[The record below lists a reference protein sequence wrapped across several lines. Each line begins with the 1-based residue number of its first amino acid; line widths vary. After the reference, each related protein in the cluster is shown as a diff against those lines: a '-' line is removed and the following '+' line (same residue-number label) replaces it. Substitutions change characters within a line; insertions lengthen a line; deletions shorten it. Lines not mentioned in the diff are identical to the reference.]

1 MNGDKEFA
9 HSLADFLALHTEQS
23 SGYLF
28 HLIRNFLRG
37 AAKLPRLEAAE
48 KRQIIN
54 RLAAEVAAH
63 NNVPSFFQSYL
74 LTHLQQETWPPQ
86 VTFYALRYL
95 CRSTERFVS
104 WSQRQRLSSVLAGEA
119 ISGTELGFTQNLYSQ
134 GVGNVLRWR
143 GVACFKTVHDLA
155 IYHMLV
161 QELRPRTIIELGSGM
176 GGSALFLADLCT
188 SIGLTTQIISVDK
201 EIGEVSDPRID
212 FVHADCQAWLE
223 EMAKSMREFQR
234 PCLLVEDFH
243 GDLGAAFEPIDA
255 ILQAGDYLFIEDSIR
270 KQARIGEVIANRP
283 YSIDSRYTDFFG
295 INCTSA
301 MNSIFVK
308 NHDANPSQAR
318 REQQRLKEQDRA
330 WRQRNQFKG

>member
-48 KRQIIN
+48 KKQIIT
-54 RLAAEVAAH
+54 RLTAEVAAH

-74 LTHLQQETWPPQ
+74 LSHLQQETWPPQ
-86 VTFYALRYL
+86 VTFYASRYL
-95 CRSTERFVS
+95 CRSSDRFVS
-104 WSQRQRLSSVLAGEA
+104 WSRRQRLFAELAGEA
-119 ISGTELGFTQNLYSQ
+119 ISGTELGFGQNLYSQ
-134 GVGNVLRWR
+134 GVGHVFRWR

-155 IYHMLV
+155 IYQMLIE
-161 QELRPRTIIELGSGM
+161 ELRPRTIIELGSGV
-176 GGSALFLADLCT
+176 GGSALFLADLCA
-188 SIGLTTQIISVDK
+188 SFGLTTQIISVDK
-201 EIGEVSDPRID
+201 DIGEVSDPRIE
-212 FVHADCQAWLE
+212 FVQADCQAWLE
-223 EMAKSMREFQR
+223 ETAKSAREFQR

-243 GDLGAAFEPIDA
+243 GDLGDAFGSIDA
-255 ILQAGDYLFIEDSIR
+255 ILQAGDYLFIEDSLK
-270 KQARIGEVIANRP
+270 KQAQIGQALANRP
-283 YSIDSRYTDFFG
+283 YSIDSKYTDFFG

-301 MNSIFVK
+301 MNSILIK
-308 NHDANPSQAR
+308 NGDADSSQAR

-330 WRQRNQFKG
+330 WRQRNQAKA